1 MTEEQIDLRLE
12 YMDRNLWL
20 RSVQIAFLK
29 TVGTTIG
36 LIGKSAMGLIV
47 GLGSLAALATRGCLA
62 LLVSLCLL
70 GYLIRLFGNSNFW
83 RVALIVVLIVASVK
97 FCYYLMEETAKT
109 RSLRMWEWFFQ
120 FFSSIHVVPTE
131 VEAMHREI
139 ATLYESDES
148 TMILSLNQSA
158 RLLNIYHCE
167 QERIIE
173 VDHQLKKITGLTR
186 SIEERV
192 AELRTLRETNL
203 AGEQSLKELKKTE
216 QDLSGLKEKLK
227 RSQGNIGSII
237 NKAKDELKAR
247 RLHRELNSLAEVAL
261 TSAFSN
267 PLPELI
273 GANPARELEELI
285 KMEIDIYIDLDADAR
300 RCLDN
305 PDGLMIYKGNF
316 LPVR

>member
-1 MTEEQIDLRLE
+1 MTEEQIDLKLE
-12 YMDRNLWL
+12 YMGCNLWL
-20 RSVQIAFLK
+20 RSAQIAFLK
-29 TVGTTIG
+29 TIETTIG
-36 LIGKSAMGLIV
+36 LISKSAMGLLV
-47 GLGSLAALATRGCLA
+47 GLGSLAQLATRGCLA
-62 LLVSLCLL
+62 LLLSLCLL
-70 GYLIRLFGNSNFW
+70 GYVIRLFGNADFW
-83 RVALIVVLIVASVK
+83 RVALIAVLIVASVK
-97 FCYYLMEETAKT
+97 FCYYLLEETAKT

-173 VDHQLKKITGLTR
+173 VNHQLKIITGLTR
-186 SIEERV
+186 GIEERV
-192 AELRTLRETNL
+192 AELRDLREKNL

-216 QDLSGLKEKLK
+216 LELSKLK
-227 RSQGNIGSII
+227 DKLNRSQGNIHSII
-237 NKAKDELKAR
+237 YKAKDELKAR

-273 GANPARELEELI
+273 GANPAGELEELI
-285 KMEIDIYIDLDADAR
+285 KMEIDIYLDLETDAR

-305 PDGLMIYKGNF
+305 IQMT
-316 LPVR
+316 